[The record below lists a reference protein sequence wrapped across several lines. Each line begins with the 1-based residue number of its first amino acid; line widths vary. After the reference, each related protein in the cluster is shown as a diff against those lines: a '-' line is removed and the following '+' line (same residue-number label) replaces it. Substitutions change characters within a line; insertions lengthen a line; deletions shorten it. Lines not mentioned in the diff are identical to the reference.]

1 MAGVGKGKHSQL
13 KHFPSLPLPLS
24 PSPFLMSR
32 LYLFFALFLLGL
44 NARAADFPVLD
55 PNAMAFP
62 RASLADFS
70 DSVPAPAGTKGFLQT
85 DGAHFKWSDGTR
97 ARFWGINVANT
108 SLQESDANI
117 VSILR
122 NFRASGFNLV
132 RLHHFDERG
141 GIIDQTKSDSQHFDA
156 ARWKKLDFW
165 IAKARENGLYVYL
178 DLLDYRQFKTG
189 DGVENVKAIG
199 RSAKPYAV
207 FDPKLIELQ
216 KEYARALMRTHR
228 NAYTGLC
235 YADDPTVVML
245 EIYDENGLF
254 MRRALWRSMPQ
265 PYGARFKSMWNSWLR
280 ERYGTDDKLR
290 AAWTQNGQSS
300 LGTNECLGGGTVE
313 LPAMTWTPSQLKP
326 ADLPFAS
333 SARKFDGARFAFD
346 VHRRYFADMKSF
358 LRDDLK
364 IKIPLCATGRYD
376 DLPDLTSQSKELDFI
391 GCNFYYDHPYWGT
404 GLPQWKLPSYYHGKN
419 PLSDLGEQSMAAT
432 LGLARV
438 SGKPFVV
445 REWNYCW
452 PNTNRA
458 AGMIEAAT
466 FGAMQDIDAMI
477 LFVYETNPSA
487 RLGYFNVRSDP
498 ARWGMAALGGQI
510 FRQGLVAP
518 LKNRVVVPY
527 SNVDL
532 FTYEKPYN
540 PLYNLGWTV
549 RMENA
554 PFDGDHFDAPA
565 GTDLILPTGRSATGQ
580 FFGAPSLLYG
590 RDLRSDGANNH
601 AWAPAFWRDFDMT
614 PRGTTGTSFAYNG
627 VLYST
632 VEGRDQTRGMALDA
646 QILRA
651 RGLLPVG
658 ENADQT
664 LSHGVWDAGRRRLA
678 FTELRRDEVLRA
690 ALDALRLSGK
700 IGLDPM
706 ESNRGIFRADT
717 REVRRDAAVGRFE
730 VLTPRLQVLAGNLRG
745 GRGFARGLQVENA
758 SEGALVAMSLD
769 GRPLERSRKFLVKMA
784 SDAHNSDEIAGRD
797 ARFSRQ
803 KSGQFRLDALGNGPV
818 GSGAKS
824 STSPLEV
831 RLGDVP
837 LLQLWQSG
845 GAWELLVEPGKTTF
859 WCDSPNAKFHLG
871 PENSAGL
878 WRLIGAKKSIQI
890 SNSPFYPAGAARG
903 AISELNNITGAD

>member
-1 MAGVGKGKHSQL
+1 
-13 KHFPSLPLPLS
+13 
-24 PSPFLMSR
+24 MSR
-32 LYLFFALFLLGL
+32 LFLLL
-44 NARAADFPVLD
+44 ALCFSVVARAADFPVLD
-55 PNAMAFP
+55 PNATAFP

-85 DGAHFKWSDGTR
+85 DGAHFKWNDGTR

-108 SLQESDANI
+108 SLQESDDNI
-117 VSILR
+117 VAILR

-141 GIIDQTKSDSQHFDA
+141 GIIDQTKTDSKHFDA
-156 ARWKKLDFW
+156 ARLKKLDFW

-189 DGVENVKAIG
+189 DGVANVEAIG

-216 KEYARALMRTHR
+216 KEYARALMRTHI
-228 NAYTGLC
+228 NAYTGKC

-254 MRRALWRSMPQ
+254 MRRGLWRSMPS
-265 PYGARFKSMWNSWLR
+265 PYAAQFKSLWNSWLK
-280 ERYGTDDKLR
+280 EQYGTSEKLR
-290 AAWTQNGQSS
+290 AAWTQNGQTS
-300 LGTNECLGGGTVE
+300 LGANESLDNGSVE
-313 LPAMTWTPSQLKP
+313 LPAMTWTPNQLIA
-326 ADLPFAS
+326 ADKPFAS

-346 VHRRYFADMKSF
+346 VHRRYFATMKSF
-358 LRDDLK
+358 LRDELK
-364 IKIPLCATGRYD
+364 VKIPLCATGRYD
-376 DLPDLTSQSKELDFI
+376 DLPDLSSQSKELDFI

-404 GLPQWKLPSYYHGKN
+404 GLPPWKLPSYFHGKN

-432 LGLARV
+432 LGLARMTN
-438 SGKPFVV
+438 KPFVV

-452 PNTNRA
+452 PNPNRA

-510 FRQGLVAP
+510 FRQGLVSP

-527 SNVDL
+527 STVDL

-540 PLYNLGWTV
+540 PLYNLSWTV

-554 PFDGDHFDAPA
+554 PFDGDRFDAPN

-580 FFGAPSLLYG
+580 YFGAPSLLYG
-590 RDLRSDGANNH
+590 RDLRSDGANNG
-601 AWAPAFWRDFDMT
+601 AWAPLFWRDFDLT
-614 PRGTTGTSFAYNG
+614 PRATSGTSFAYNG
-627 VLYST
+627 VLFGAT
-632 VEGRDQTRGMALDA
+632 EGRDQLRAMTLDS
-646 QILRA
+646 QLLRA
-651 RGLLPVG
+651 RGLLPIG
-658 ENADQT
+658 ENAEQT
-664 LSHGVWDAGRRRLA
+664 LSHGVWDANKKRLA
-678 FTELRRDEVLRA
+678 FTELSRDEVLRA
-690 ALDALRLSGK
+690 ALDALKLSGK
-700 IGLDPM
+700 IALDSR
-706 ESNRGIFRADT
+706 EVNGGIFRADT
-717 REVRRDAAVGRFE
+717 REVRRDATAGRFE

-745 GRGFARGLQVENA
+745 GRGFAHGLQMDNA
-758 SEGALVAMSLD
+758 TNGALVALSLD
-769 GRPLERSRKFLVKMA
+769 GKPLDRSRKFLVKMA

-797 ARFSRQ
+797 PRFARQ
-803 KSGQFRLDALGNGPV
+803 PKGQFRLDSIGNGPV
-818 GSGAKS
+818 GTGGKV
-824 STSPLEV
+824 STLPLEI
-831 RLGDVP
+831 RMGDSR

-845 GAWELLVEPGKTTF
+845 SAWELLVDGGTMTF
-859 WCDSPNAKFHLG
+859 WCDAPGAKFRLG
-871 PENSAGL
+871 GEKSSGT
-878 WRLIGAKKSIQI
+878 WRLITAKKGVQI
-890 SNSPFYPAGAARG
+890 SNSSFYPVGALAVQT
-903 AISELNNITGAD
+903 LN